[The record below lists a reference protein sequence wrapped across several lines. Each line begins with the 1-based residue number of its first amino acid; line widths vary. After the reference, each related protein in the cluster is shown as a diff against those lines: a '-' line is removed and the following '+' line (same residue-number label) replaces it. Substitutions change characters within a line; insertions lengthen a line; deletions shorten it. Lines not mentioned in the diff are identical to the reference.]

1 MAIFSAA
8 SRPSGELVIRKHG
21 QVVKAPLAW
30 RLRNWLTW
38 RFISGWL
45 AVMLA
50 KSLTRLTALLGA
62 RMVSITSEL
71 AIQVRRFYD
80 DAEREY
86 YVHLVRAGRRDEA
99 EAYAASRTY
108 IEDYGVVS
116 YRVVTDAFV
125 AYLVDDMDNASGGAD
140 ISLFNYHGIGTTNT
154 AEAAGDT
161 ALAAESTTALNPDN
175 TRATGTRSQPASNQF
190 RSSGTL
196 TADASI
202 AAVEH
207 GLFTQAA
214 TGGGTLAD
222 RSVYSVVNIASG
234 ENITTQYTITFNSGG

>member
-50 KSLTRLTALLGA
+50 KSLTRLTALMGA

-86 YVHLVRAGRRDEA
+86 YVYLVRAGRHDEA

-116 YRVVTDAFV
+116 HRVVTDAFV
-125 AYLVDDMDNASGGAD
+125 AYVVDDMDNASGGAD

-161 ALAAESTTALNPDN
+161 ALAAESTTALNPDS
-175 TRATGTRSQPASNQF
+175 TRATGTRSQPASNQY

-207 GLFTQAA
+207 GLFTTSG
-214 TGGGTLAD
+214 TGTGTLAD

-234 ENITTQYTITFNSGG
+234 ETITTQHTMTFNSGG

>member
-1 MAIFSAA
+1 MTIFSAL
-8 SRPSGELVIRKHG
+8 SKSSGRVDVYKHG
-21 QVVKAPLAW
+21 RVVKAPLSW

-38 RFISGWL
+38 RFISGL
-45 AVMLA
+45 LITYAA
-50 KSLTRLTALLGA
+50 KGFTNATALFGT
-62 RMVSITSEL
+62 RIITITAEL
-71 AIQVRRFYD
+71 RVFVRHFYD

-86 YVHLVRAGRRDEA
+86 FVRLRREGRIEEA

-125 AYLVDDMDNASGGAD
+125 AAIVDDLDNGGAEV
-140 ISLFNYHGIGTTNT
+140 SNFNYHGIGTGST

-161 ALAAESTTALNPDN
+161 ALVTESTTALNPDN

-196 TADASI
+196 TADAQI
-202 AAVEH
+202 IMREH
-207 GLFTQAA
+207 GWFNQAA
-214 TGGGTLAD
+214 TGGGILGD
-222 RSVYSVVNIASG
+222 RSVTSTTTIEIG
-234 ENITTQYTITFNSGG
+234 ENVTTQYTITFNSGG